1 VSVLA
6 YVAIAVAL
14 TACSAPARSGATPG
28 QTVVI
33 GDTEFRVRADG
44 KIAVTV
50 TRTFQGHAASGTAV
64 LTNMDLEAAK
74 RSVLVRIAGT
84 RAWLAIL
91 QAVGSDPSRRY
102 LAAAHAVEELGTE
115 YRKAAPNIIDDTAKH
130 QQIARVLAE
139 RGDQAGAADEMVRAV
154 LARLQLYQQYFQDQL
169 AE

>member
-1 VSVLA
+1 MSVLA
-6 YVAIAVAL
+6 YLAIAVAL
-14 TACSAPARSGATPG
+14 TACSAPARSGPIPG

-64 LTNMDLEAAK
+64 LANIDLEAAK

-91 QAVGSDPSRRY
+91 QAVGNDPSRRY
-102 LAAAHAVEELGTE
+102 LAAAHAVDELGTE
-115 YRKAAPNIIDDTAKH
+115 YRKAGPNIIDDTDKH
-130 QQIARVLAE
+130 QQIAHILAE
-139 RGDQAGAADEMVRAV
+139 RGDQAGAADELVRAV
-154 LARLQLYQQYFQDQL
+154 LARLQLYHQYFQDQL